1 MKLMIIL
8 FLLGILFEGL
18 AHLDVLKGIRKLL
31 VIIDVPLI
39 AVSIGMLFAWHV
51 NTASVLVFILG
62 LYRIFNVVRVVK
74 GRMHEQYLRF
84 ATLRTSAILVIM
96 QAILLGVWWI
106 WHLHAHE
113 RRILWLAL
121 SILQAFVAIV
131 FLASTTRRLK
141 RTMPEAP
148 MKHYS
153 DASLPSISIAIP
165 ARNETVDLEECLASI
180 IASDY
185 PKFEVLVL
193 DDCSQNKRTPE
204 IIRSFAHDGVRFLQ
218 GEEPRLTWLAKNQ
231 AYDQLAR
238 EASGDFILFCG
249 ADIRFERDSI
259 RKLVAEMLERK
270 KQMVSILPKH
280 RTDMTGRFSLIQA
293 MRYWWELVPPRRL
306 FNRPAVL
313 SACWIIDAK
322 ALLHAGGFAAVTR
335 SIVPEAYFAKQLTPH
350 DTYSFIRSDDILG
363 IDSVKQPID
372 QQQTA
377 IRMRYPQVHRRPELV
392 YLVALFEFTFL
403 ILPFVIAAVGWWLPL
418 EPATRYIA
426 VLSGLL
432 LIASYEEVAVSTG
445 VNHWLFAIIALP
457 IVTIVD
463 IFQIHRSMWQYEFS
477 DVIWKGRNVCVPV
490 MHTYP
495 HLPTMRQDQ
504 QRARH

>member
-1 MKLMIIL
+1 MIIL

-18 AHLDVLKGIRKLL
+18 IHLDAIKTIRKLL
-31 VIIDVPLI
+31 VVIDVPLI
-39 AVSIGMLFAWHV
+39 AISAGMLLAWHV
-51 NTASVLVFILG
+51 NTASVLVFVLG
-62 LYRIFNVVRVVK
+62 LYRIFNVIRVVK

-84 ATLRTSAILVIM
+84 ATLRTSGVLILM
-96 QAILLGVWWI
+96 QAMLLGIWWI

-113 RRILWLAL
+113 RKILWLIL
-121 SILQAFVAIV
+121 SILQAFMAIV

-148 MKHYS
+148 TKQYA
-153 DASLPSISIAIP
+153 DVNLPSISIAIP
-165 ARNETVDLEECLASI
+165 ARNETVDLQECLESI
-180 IASDY
+180 IGSDY

-218 GEEPRLTWLAKNQ
+218 GEEPKMNWLAKNQ
-231 AYDQLAR
+231 AYDQLAH

-270 KQMVSILPKH
+270 KQMMSILPRQ

-293 MRYWWELVPPRRL
+293 MRYLWEMVPPRRL

-363 IDSVKQPID
+363 IDSVKQPLD
-372 QQQTA
+372 QQATA
-377 IRMRYPQVHRRPELV
+377 IRMRYPQVHRRPEWV

-403 ILPFVIAAVGWWLPL
+403 VLPFVIAIAGWWLPL
-418 EPATRYIA
+418 MPATSYIA
-426 VLSGLL
+426 ILTSSLLS
-432 LIASYEEVAVSTG
+432 AFYEEVAVSTG
-445 VNHWLFAIIALP
+445 VNHWLFAVVALP
-457 IVTIVD
+457 IVVLVD

-495 HLPTMRQDQ
+495 HLPTIRQDQ